1 MLAARPWVEW
11 LNANF
16 LRRYDRFVVP
26 GKASFK
32 LPSRFMFFAAGWFRG
47 KVFFDLLSA
56 YAKLV
61 SGWRFEVGLV
71 LAGDGIS
78 RQN

>member
-1 MLAARPWVEW
+1 
-11 LNANF
+11 
-16 LRRYDRFVVP
+16 
-26 GKASFK
+26 
-32 LPSRFMFFAAGWFRG
+32 MFFAAGWFRG